1 MTDSIT
7 PARVRFAPSPTGY
20 LHIGGART
28 ALFNWLFARH
38 TGGKFLLRIEDTDL
52 ERSTLESVQQILDSL
67 HWLGLHADE
76 PVEYQTQR
84 AELHRQYVQRLIETG
99 AAYHDFCTKD
109 RLEQLRE
116 QAKAEGRPFAYRR
129 SLVPPHEMERYRAAG
144 EPGVIRLIAPEEGS
158 TGFDDLVYG
167 RIDVPNSNIGDFVIA
182 RADGSPLYNF
192 TNAIDD
198 IDMRITHVCRGEDH
212 VSNTSRQV
220 LVYQALGVTPPLF
233 AHLPLILG
241 TDKKRLSKRHGA
253 TSVMQFRD
261 DGILP
266 QALINFVAL
275 LGWAPEG
282 EAEFEEVMTIDQLI
296 SKFTLDKVNR
306 SSAVFD
312 YEKLHWMDG
321 VYIRQMPKEQLYA
334 AVVPQLD
341 AHYGA
346 AGGPEEHATRG
357 GWLRGIIDLQIER
370 SRTLN
375 DFAKN
380 LDYFFAAP
388 ADYEEKAVK
397 KFLATAEQLQQVR
410 ETITEMQNAWPAT
423 AGVSREELSTA
434 LDTHL
439 RQWSETK
446 GLKFGNVVPPIR
458 LALTGRTAS
467 PPLFD
472 VIYYLGKDEVL
483 RRMRNMLDTITPPVS

>member
-1 MTDSIT
+1 MSNSAQQT
-7 PARVRFAPSPTGY
+7 RVRFAPSPTGY
-20 LHIGGART
+20 LHVGGART
-28 ALFNWLFARH
+28 ALFNWLYARH

-52 ERSTLESVQQILDSL
+52 ERSTPESVQQILDSL
-67 HWLGLHADE
+67 DWLGLHADE

-84 AELHRQYVQRLIETG
+84 AGLHREYVQKLLDAG
-99 AAYHDFCTKD
+99 AAYHDYCPKD

-116 QAKAEGRPFAYRR
+116 QAKADGKPFTYRR
-129 SLVPPHEMERYRAAG
+129 SMVPADEMERYKAAG
-144 EPGVIRLIAPEEGS
+144 EPGVIRLVAPEEGS
-158 TGFDDLVYG
+158 TAFDDLVYG
-167 RIDVPNSNIGDFVIA
+167 RIEVPNSNIGDFVIA
-182 RADGSPLYNF
+182 RGDGSPLYNF
-192 TNAIDD
+192 TNAVDD

-212 VSNTSRQV
+212 VSNTSRQI
-220 LVYQALGVTPPLF
+220 LVYRALGVTPPKF

-261 DGILP
+261 QGILP

-282 EAEFEEVMTIDQLI
+282 EAEFEEVMPIEDLI
-296 SKFTLDKVNR
+296 AKFTLDKVNR

-312 YEKLHWMDG
+312 YEKLHWMNG
-321 VYIRQMPKEQLYA
+321 MYIRRMPKEDIYA

-341 AHYGA
+341 TRYGA
-346 AGGPEEHATRG
+346 SGGPEEHAARG
-357 GWLRGIIDLQIER
+357 EWLRGIIDLQIER

-375 DFAKN
+375 DFVTS
-380 LDYFFAAP
+380 LDYFFSAP
-388 ADYEEKAVK
+388 TQFEEKAVK
-397 KFLATAEQLQQVR
+397 KFVATPEQVAQVKDTAAEL
-410 ETITEMQNAWPAT
+410 EKAWPADANAT
-423 AGVSREELSTA
+423 REQVATA

-439 RQWSETK
+439 RAWAEHK

-483 RRMRNMLDTITPPVS
+483 RRMQAMLTTVAAT